1 MLWILYLAWFT
12 SLISDNIL
20 LNSFRYKTSL
30 NKLNILSVFKLA
42 LSFPDDT
49 LKSCVNLQLQISS
62 KNLVLIIYFLHKKVT
77 GIFLNILQA

>member
-62 KNLVLIIYFLHKKVT
+62 KNLVLIIYFLRKKVT